1 MVRCGYG
8 DYMETKSPLTQNQF
22 NTAIASLRQLLLA
35 IKDSESQD
43 EQVEL
48 LAIVASAA
56 HSLANKIAF
65 K

>member
-1 MVRCGYG
+1 
-8 DYMETKSPLTQNQF
+8 METKSPLTQTQF

-65 K
+65 E